1 MEVIMAQKEK
11 KNGASVQTLLGIK
24 TFTDYGLSTNKGELL
39 FFLITPSNI
48 SVLSTAAVEIK
59 IRQLMLTLS
68 ALPDVEIVCT
78 DSSEC
83 FDENKAYLIRRRE
96 EEPNAKIKK
105 LLGKDLEF
113 LGEIQLEMATARQFM
128 FVARCRNMNSVQVFN
143 YANTVQKTVSE
154 QGFDAHRMTKS
165 EIKRFLALYFDV
177 SLRGEYMPDVD
188 GMQFFADKEKEVTDE

>member
-1 MEVIMAQKEK
+1 MAQKEK

-128 FVARCRNMNSVQVFN
+128 FVARCRNMNPVQVFN

-154 QGFDAHRMTKS
+154 QGFDAHRMTKA

-177 SLRGEYMPDVD
+177 SLRGEGMPDVD
-188 GMQFFADKEKEVTDE
+188 GMQFFTGKEKEETDG

>member
-1 MEVIMAQKEK
+1 MAQKEK

-68 ALPDVEIVCT
+68 AIPDVEIVCT

-128 FVARCRNMNSVQVFN
+128 FVARCRNMNPVQVFN

-154 QGFDAHRMTKS
+154 QGFDAHRMTKA

-177 SLRGEYMPDVD
+177 SLRGECMPDVD
-188 GMQFFADKEKEVTDE
+188 GMQFFAGKEKEEKYG

>member
-1 MEVIMAQKEK
+1 MAQKEK

-83 FDENKAYLIRRRE
+83 FDENKAYLLRRKE
-96 EEPNAKIKK
+96 IEPNAKIRK
-105 LLGKDLEF
+105 LLGKDVKF
-113 LGEIQLEMATARQFM
+113 LSEIQLEMATARQFM
-128 FVARCRNMNSVQVFN
+128 FVARCRNMNPVQVFN
-143 YANTVQKTVSE
+143 YANTVQKTISE
-154 QGFDAHRMTKS
+154 QGFDAHRMTKA

-177 SLRGEYMPDVD
+177 SLRGEGMPDVE
-188 GMQFFADKEKEVTDE
+188 GMQFFTGKEKEVTDE

>member
-1 MEVIMAQKEK
+1 MTQKEK

-24 TFTDYGLSTNKGELL
+24 SFTDYGLSTNKGELL

-68 ALPDVEIVCT
+68 AIPDAEIVCT

-83 FDENKAYLIRRRE
+83 FDENKAYLIRRKE
-96 EEPNAKIKK
+96 EEPNAKIQK

-128 FVARCRNMNSVQVFN
+128 FVARCRNMNPMQGFN

-188 GMQFFADKEKEVTDE
+188 GMQYFAGKEKEETDG

>member
-1 MEVIMAQKEK
+1 MAQKEK

-128 FVARCRNMNSVQVFN
+128 FVARCRNMNPMQVFN
-143 YANTVQKTVSE
+143 YANTVQKTISE

-188 GMQFFADKEKEVTDE
+188 GMQFFAGKEKEVTDE

>member
-1 MEVIMAQKEK
+1 MAQKEK

-128 FVARCRNMNSVQVFN
+128 FVARCRNMNPMQVFN
-143 YANTVQKTVSE
+143 YANTVQKTISE
-154 QGFDAHRMTKS
+154 QGFDAHRMTKA
-165 EIKRFLALYFDV
+165 EIKRYLALYFDV

-188 GMQFFADKEKEVTDE
+188 GMQFFAGKEKEEKYG

>member
-1 MEVIMAQKEK
+1 MAQDKQ
-11 KNGASVQTLLGIK
+11 NGASVQALLGVK

-39 FFLITPSNI
+39 FFLVTPSNI
-48 SVLSTAAVEIK
+48 SVLSTAAVEVK

-68 ALPDVEIVCT
+68 ALPGVEIVCT

-96 EEPNAKIKK
+96 EEPNAKIQK

-128 FVARCRNMNSVQVFN
+128 FVARCRNMNPMQVFN
-143 YANTVQKTVSE
+143 YANTVQKTISE
-154 QGFDAHRMTKS
+154 QGFDSHRMTKA
-165 EIKRFLALYFDV
+165 EIKRYLALYFDV

-188 GMQFFADKEKEVTDE
+188 GVQFFAGKEKEGKDG

>member
-1 MEVIMAQKEK
+1 MAQKEK

-128 FVARCRNMNSVQVFN
+128 FVARCRNMNPVQVFN
-143 YANTVQKTVSE
+143 YANTVQKTISE
-154 QGFDAHRMTKS
+154 QGFDAHRMTKA

-188 GMQFFADKEKEVTDE
+188 GMQFFAGKEKEVTDE

>member
-1 MEVIMAQKEK
+1 MEVIMAKQEK
-11 KNGASVQTLLGIK
+11 KNGASVQSLLGIK
-24 TFTDYGLSTNKGELL
+24 AFTDYGLSTNKGELL

-68 ALPDVEIVCT
+68 AIPDAEIVCT

-128 FVARCRNMNSVQVFN
+128 FVARCRNMNPMQVFN
-143 YANTVQKTVSE
+143 YANTVQKTISE
-154 QGFDAHRMTKS
+154 QGFDSHRMTKA
-165 EIKRFLALYFDV
+165 EIKRYLALYFDV

-188 GMQFFADKEKEVTDE
+188 GMQFFAGKEKEVTDE